1 MTSLK
6 VLCSNIDVMEQIE
19 TSIFLSPAEQPP
31 HINIPLLP
39 HQIYSLERMK
49 HLESSMNKG
58 IRVGDELIF
67 SSHGILGERA
77 GTGKTL
83 TMLSH
88 ISQMT
93 EREPSP
99 VHISIHPSSSPSF
112 LSIVQKDIVNS
123 FSTLIVVPHFL
134 FHQWHA
140 ELKKT
145 SLSYT
150 LLKSQKDIDTE
161 CLAKIENTHV
171 TLISN
176 TLLQSLS
183 ALLSTVDYMWER
195 IVYDEAD
202 MLRISSTCKPL
213 LTKMTWLITSRYRN
227 ITHSNQQIHSHVV
240 KQLPQE
246 YVESLSIPMQS
257 YIAEYVKEHP
267 MLTIYKTTSDV
278 YFKSILQNMHP
289 SRGYFVIKTE
299 ESFLE
304 SSLSLPPPVR
314 QILPCK
320 PTHPRPNE
328 TTALLESGNI
338 EAAVLSVYPREVT
351 FESLLEGSDTH
362 TECRLRT
369 NTTCSICYEPAESMV
384 PCITPCCMNLF
395 CGRCIVTWI
404 SINKICP
411 LCKAILPPSSLL
423 KLKGNVF
430 RGEKG
435 CTKYE
440 RLISLLED
448 GDGQYI
454 VFSRNTQEVYAYIV
468 NNLPHLIDKV
478 DILHGNKTTIS
489 NILSEFTAKKLRVLC
504 FSTDSLG
511 VDLHSATHIIVMN
524 RLQGD
529 EDCIIGRAQRI
540 GRTQPLQYIELMDW
554 HK

>member
-1 MTSLK
+1 
-6 VLCSNIDVMEQIE
+6 MERIE
-19 TSIFLSPAEQPP
+19 TPFLSPGNQPPESQPP
-31 HINIPLLP
+31 HIKTPLLP
-39 HQIYSLERMK
+39 HQVYSLQRMI
-49 HLESSMNKG
+49 HLETSAHTG
-58 IRVGDELIF
+58 IRIGDEMIL
-67 SSHGILGERA
+67 SSYGILGERA

-88 ISQMT
+88 ISQMSA
-93 EREPSP
+93 RDPSP

-112 LSIVQKDIVNS
+112 FSMVQKDIINL
-123 FSTLIVVPHFL
+123 FNTLIVVPHTL

-140 ELKKT
+140 EVNRT
-145 SLSYT
+145 NFSYT

-161 CLAKIENTHV
+161 CLAKIENSHV

-176 TLLQSLS
+176 TLLPSLS
-183 ALLSTVDYMWER
+183 ALLSSVDYMWER

-213 LTKMTWLITSRYRN
+213 QTKMTWLITSRYRN
-227 ITHSNQQIHSHVV
+227 ITHANQQIHSHVV

-246 YVESLSIPMQS
+246 YVESLSMPMQS
-257 YIAEYVKEHP
+257 YVAEYVKEHP
-267 MLTIYKTTSDV
+267 MLTLYKTTADV
-278 YFKSILQNMHP
+278 YFKSILQNTHP

-304 SSLSLPPPVR
+304 SSLCIPPPVR
-314 QILPCK
+314 QILLCN

-338 EAAVLSVYPREVT
+338 EGAVLSMYPREVT
-351 FESLLEGSDTH
+351 FESLLEGSDRNTR
-362 TECRLRT
+362 CRLQA
-369 NTTCSICYEPAESMV
+369 NKTCSICYEPAETMV

-395 CGRCIVTWI
+395 CGRCIATWI
-404 SINKICP
+404 SINSICP

-423 KLKGNVF
+423 KLKGNVP

-435 CTKYE
+435 YTKYD
-440 RLISLLED
+440 RLISLLQD
-448 GDGQYI
+448 GDVNNQYI
-454 VFSRNTQEVYAYIV
+454 VFSRNTQEVYAHIV

-478 DILHGNKTTIS
+478 DILHGNKSTIA
-489 NILSEFTAKKLRVLC
+489 NILSDFTTKKLRVLC

-511 VDLHSATHIIVMN
+511 VDLYSATHMIVMN
-524 RLQGD
+524 RLQGE
-529 EDCIIGRAQRI
+529 EDTIIGRAQRI
-540 GRTQPLQYIELMDW
+540 GRKQPLQYIELMDW